1 MTKAY
6 FPITLRHPQSQ
17 YASGS
22 TSEAIEQLMM
32 PPEEEFMVME
42 KENTPVDVSA
52 KHMQRALFEETVAVD
67 NTV

>member
-1 MTKAY
+1 MT
-6 FPITLRHPQSQ
+6 
-17 YASGS
+17 
-22 TSEAIEQLMM
+22 

-67 NTV
+67 NTVWPSIYHMPSTRLL